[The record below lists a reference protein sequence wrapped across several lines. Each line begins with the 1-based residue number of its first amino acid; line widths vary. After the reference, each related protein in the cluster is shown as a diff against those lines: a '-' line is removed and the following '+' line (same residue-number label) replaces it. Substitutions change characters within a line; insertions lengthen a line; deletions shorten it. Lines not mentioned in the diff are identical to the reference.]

1 MSEAEPHHH
10 FCYLFVSIFA
20 EGVRLDSSKHSLH
33 PLLLLCLQLTAGAQ
47 HPSDWRVQ
55 AVCKHPNW
63 GGSSALGEQG
73 ENSHLSPFA
82 WRSEAEAQ

>member
-10 FCYLFVSIFA
+10 FCYLLVSIFA

-47 HPSDWRVQ
+47 HPSDWRSIPTREG
-55 AVCKHPNW
+55 AVPLVSREK
-63 GGSSALGEQG
+63 A
-73 ENSHLSPFA
+73 A
-82 WRSEAEAQ
+82 T